1 MSLVVVGLN
10 HRTVPVELLER
21 MAVAPADLPK
31 ALQSL
36 GRCEHLA
43 EVVLLSTCNRTEVY
57 AHATLFH
64 PAMQDVRDFLAD
76 VSGVDPD
83 EFSDLL
89 YAYHDDAAVA
99 HIFGVAAGLDS
110 MIIGEGEILGQVREA
125 WQAAERED
133 ASGPLLSRTFRHA
146 IEVGKRARTETAIG
160 RHAVSVSS
168 AAVALANSHVGTLDD
183 RRVLVLGAGEM
194 GEGMALALAGA
205 GVLEIVVANRTMS
218 RGEALARRVGGRA
231 ISLDGVASALVE
243 CDVLL
248 VSTGASGLLVE
259 RSKVEQVMERRG
271 GRALLIVDVGVPRNI
286 DPGAGEVFGVT
297 LLDIDDL
304 RALGEQ
310 SLAQRRQ
317 EIGKVR
323 DLIAEELD
331 RHRLERSAREV
342 APLVTAL
349 RARAEELR
357 TLEMERYRSK
367 LAALDPA
374 ARDAVDAI
382 TQGVVNK
389 LLHEPTIRV
398 KDAAGTARGELYAD
412 ALADLFDLPESHTH
426 DDG

>member
-1 MSLVVVGLN
+1 M
-10 HRTVPVELLER
+10 
-21 MAVAPADLPK
+21 
-31 ALQSL
+31 
-36 GRCEHLA
+36 
-43 EVVLLSTCNRTEVY
+43 LLSTCNRTEVY

-64 PAMQDVRDFLAD
+64 PAMQDVRDFLSD

-99 HIFGVAAGLDS
+99 HLFGVAAGLDS

-125 WQAAERED
+125 WQAAEREE

-168 AAVALANSHVGTLDD
+168 AAVSLANSRLGTLDD

-218 RGEALARRVGGRA
+218 RGEELAHRVGGRA
-231 ISLDGVASALVE
+231 ISLDEVPAALVE

-248 VSTGASGLLVE
+248 VSTGATDLLME
-259 RSKVEQVMERRG
+259 RSQVEQVMERRG
-271 GRALLIVDVGVPRNI
+271 GRALLVVDVGVPRNI
-286 DPGAGEVFGVT
+286 DPGAGEVFGVD

-357 TLEMERYRSK
+357 TLELERHRSK

-374 ARDAVDAI
+374 A
-382 TQGVVNK
+382 
-389 LLHEPTIRV
+389 
-398 KDAAGTARGELYAD
+398 ARGDRRDHPGRREQAVARAD
-412 ALADLFDLPESHTH
+412 DPREGRRRHRSWRALRRRAGRAVRSAGASRRPRRVMQERCGSLAEARTVSGATCCARR
-426 DDG
+426 GRRERVASSSSVATSSW

>member
-21 MAVAPADLPK
+21 LAIAPVALPK
-31 ALQSL
+31 ALESL

-64 PAMQDVRDFLAD
+64 PAMQDVRDFLSD

-99 HIFGVAAGLDS
+99 HLFGVAAGLDS

-125 WQAAERED
+125 WQAAEREE

-168 AAVALANSHVGTLDD
+168 AAVALANSRLGTLDD

-205 GVLEIVVANRTMS
+205 GVLEIVVANRTVS
-218 RGEALARRVGGRA
+218 RGEELARRVAGRA
-231 ISLDGVASALVE
+231 ISLDEVSAALVE

-248 VSTGASGLLVE
+248 VSTGATDLLME
-259 RSKVEQVMERRG
+259 RSQIEQVMERRG
-271 GRALLIVDVGVPRNI
+271 GRALLVVDVGVPRNI
-286 DPGAGEVFGVT
+286 DPGAGEVFGVD

-310 SLAQRRQ
+310 SLTQRRQ

-323 DLIAEELD
+323 DLIAAELD
-331 RHRLERSAREV
+331 RHRLDRSAREV

-357 TLEMERYRSK
+357 TLELERNRSK

-374 ARDAVDAI
+374 AREVIEAI

-398 KDAAGTARGELYAD
+398 KDAAGTARGQLYAD
-412 ALADLFDLPESHTH
+412 ALAELFDLPESPADHN
-426 DDG
+426 D

>member
-10 HRTVPVELLER
+10 HRTVPVGLLER
-21 MAVAPADLPK
+21 VAVAPEALPK
-31 ALQSL
+31 ALQAL
-36 GRCEHLA
+36 TRREHLA

-57 AHATLFH
+57 AHATMFH

-99 HIFGVAAGLDS
+99 HLFGVAAGLDS

-125 WQAAERED
+125 WQMAEREG
-133 ASGPLLSRTFRHA
+133 AGGPLLGRTFRHA
-146 IEVGKRARTETAIG
+146 LEVGKRARTETAIG
-160 RHAVSVSS
+160 RHPVSVSS
-168 AAVALANSHVGTLDD
+168 AAVALAETRLGSLDD
-183 RRVLVLGAGEM
+183 RRVLLVGAGEM
-194 GEGMALALAGA
+194 GEGMALALSGAGA
-205 GVLEIVVANRTMS
+205 LEIVVANRTLA
-218 RGEALARRVGGRA
+218 RGQALAERVGGRA
-231 ISLDGVASALVE
+231 IRLEAVPGALVE

-248 VSTGASGLLVE
+248 VSTGGSDLLVE
-259 RSKVEQVMERRG
+259 RSQIETVMATRG
-271 GRALLIVDVGVPRNI
+271 GRALLIVDVGVPRNV

-323 DLIAEELD
+323 DIIADELD

-349 RARAEELR
+349 RARGEEMR
-357 TLEMERYRSK
+357 ALELERFR
-367 LAALDPA
+367 ARIDALEPA
-374 ARDAVDAI
+374 ARDVVDAI
-382 TQGVVNK
+382 TQGIVNK
-389 LLHEPTIRV
+389 LLHEPTVRI

-412 ALADLFDLPESHTH
+412 ALAELFDLPESPPDTE
-426 DDG
+426 G